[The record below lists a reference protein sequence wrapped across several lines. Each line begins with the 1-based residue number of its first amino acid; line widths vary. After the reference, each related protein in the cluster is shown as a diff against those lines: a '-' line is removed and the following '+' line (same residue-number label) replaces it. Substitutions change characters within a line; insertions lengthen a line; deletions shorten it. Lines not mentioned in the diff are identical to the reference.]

1 MSISL
6 TDIVNKTMATFIKG
20 SMCEILALIS
30 AQQKEMIKELDKF
43 PLAKRI
49 LVENEVDDA
58 NDKIIELLIELETT
72 FLVETTEENF

>member
-1 MSISL
+1 MSISV

-30 AQQKEMIKELDKF
+30 AQQKEIVKELEKF

-49 LVENEVDDA
+49 IVENEVDDA
-58 NDKIIELLIELETT
+58 QDKIIELLTELELT
-72 FLVETTEENF
+72 FLVETEAENS

>member
-1 MSISL
+1 MSSSL

-30 AQQKEMIKELDKF
+30 AQQKEIIKELEKF

-58 NDKIIELLIELETT
+58 NDKIIELLTELELT
-72 FLVETTEENF
+72 FLVETTEEDF

>member
-30 AQQKEMIKELDKF
+30 AQQKEIIKELEKF

-58 NDKIIELLIELETT
+58 HDKIIELLTELELT
-72 FLVETTEENF
+72 FLVETEAENS

>member
-1 MSISL
+1 MSNSL

-30 AQQKEMIKELDKF
+30 AQQKEIIKELEKF

-58 NDKIIELLIELETT
+58 NDKIIELLTELETT
-72 FLVETTEENF
+72 FLVETAEENF

>member
-1 MSISL
+1 
-6 TDIVNKTMATFIKG
+6 MATFIKG

-30 AQQKEMIKELDKF
+30 AQQKEIIKELEKF

-58 NDKIIELLIELETT
+58 NDKIIELLTELQLT
-72 FLVETTEENF
+72 FLVETAAEDS

>member
-1 MSISL
+1 M
-6 TDIVNKTMATFIKG
+6 TTFIKG

-30 AQQKEMIKELDKF
+30 AQLKEVVKELDKF

-58 NDKIIELLIELETT
+58 NDKLIELLTELQLT
-72 FLVETTEENF
+72 FLVETGAEDL

>member
-6 TDIVNKTMATFIKG
+6 TNIVNKTMATFIKG

-30 AQQKEMIKELDKF
+30 AQQKEIIKELEKF

-58 NDKIIELLIELETT
+58 NDKIIELLTELQLT
-72 FLVETTEENF
+72 FLVETAAEDS

>member
-6 TDIVNKTMATFIKG
+6 ADIVNKTMATFIKG

-30 AQQKEMIKELDKF
+30 AQQKEMIKELEKF
-43 PLAKRI
+43 PLSKRI

-58 NDKIIELLIELETT
+58 NDKIIELLTELETT
-72 FLVETTEENF
+72 FLVETAEEES

>member
-1 MSISL
+1 
-6 TDIVNKTMATFIKG
+6 MATFIKG

-30 AQQKEMIKELDKF
+30 AQQKEIIKELEKF

-58 NDKIIELLIELETT
+58 NDKIIELLTELELT
-72 FLVETTEENF
+72 FLVETETENS

>member
-6 TDIVNKTMATFIKG
+6 TDIVNKTMTTFIKG
-20 SMCEILALIS
+20 SMCEILSLIS
-30 AQQKEMIKELDKF
+30 AQLKVVVKELDKF

-58 NDKIIELLIELETT
+58 NEKIIELLVELETT
-72 FLVETTEENF
+72 FLVETAEEES

>member
-30 AQQKEMIKELDKF
+30 AQQKEIIKELEKF

-58 NDKIIELLIELETT
+58 NDKIIELLTELELT
-72 FLVETTEENF
+72 FLVETTEEDS

>member
-6 TDIVNKTMATFIKG
+6 TDIVNKTMTTFIKG

-30 AQQKEMIKELDKF
+30 AQLKEIVKELDKF

-49 LVENEVDDA
+49 LVEN
-58 NDKIIELLIELETT
+58 
-72 FLVETTEENF
+72 

>member
-1 MSISL
+1 MSISV

-20 SMCEILALIS
+20 SMCEILTLIS
-30 AQQKEMIKELDKF
+30 AQQKEIVKELEKF

-58 NDKIIELLIELETT
+58 HYKIIELLTELRLT
-72 FLVETTEENF
+72 FLVETEAENS

>member
-6 TDIVNKTMATFIKG
+6 TDIVNKTMTTFIKG
-20 SMCEILALIS
+20 SMCEILSFIS
-30 AQQKEMIKELDKF
+30 AQLKELVKELDKV

-58 NDKIIELLIELETT
+58 NDKIIELLVELETT
-72 FLVETTEENF
+72 FLVETAEEES

>member
-1 MSISL
+1 
-6 TDIVNKTMATFIKG
+6 MATFIKG

-30 AQQKEMIKELDKF
+30 AQQKEIIKELEKF

-58 NDKIIELLIELETT
+58 NDKIIELLTELELT
-72 FLVETTEENF
+72 FLVETTEEDF

>member
-30 AQQKEMIKELDKF
+30 AQQKEIIKELEK
-43 PLAKRI
+43 
-49 LVENEVDDA
+49 VS
-58 NDKIIELLIELETT
+58 TS
-72 FLVETTEENF
+72 EENTCGKRSGQCKW

>member
-1 MSISL
+1 MSNSL

-30 AQQKEMIKELDKF
+30 AQQKEIIKELEKF
-43 PLAKRI
+43 PLARRI

-58 NDKIIELLIELETT
+58 NDKIIELLTELETT
-72 FLVETTEENF
+72 FLVETAEENF